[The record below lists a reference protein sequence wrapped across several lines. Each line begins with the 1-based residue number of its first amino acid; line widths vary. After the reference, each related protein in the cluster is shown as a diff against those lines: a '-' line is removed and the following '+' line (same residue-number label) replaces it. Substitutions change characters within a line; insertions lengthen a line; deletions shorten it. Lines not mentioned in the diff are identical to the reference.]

1 MTIVIKIGGAEGNE
15 VGPVLADL
23 ARRTDYVLV
32 HGGSGEIDRLGESM
46 GHPSKYYTSP
56 SGVVSRHTDSEHMD
70 VVVLAMAGR
79 IQTELVR
86 ALGALGV
93 RAVGLSGADGGLLI
107 ARKKEASRAIED
119 GRVVRVKDDR
129 SGVVEEVRADLLRVL
144 LGAGYVPVVGPPAI
158 SHAGEL
164 LNVDA
169 DRVAAQVAVALG
181 AETLLLLTNVGGVLR
196 DRHDPESRFDSVSR
210 DAVDSMMPYAEGR
223 MRKKILAAKE
233 AAAGGVGRI
242 VIASSTVPEPVEH
255 ALAGHGTVIE

>member
-15 VGPVLADL
+15 AGPVLADL

-32 HGGSGEIDRLGESM
+32 HGGSGEIDRLSGSM
-46 GHPSKYYTSP
+46 GRPSKYYTSP

-158 SHAGEL
+158 SRTGEL

>member
-1 MTIVIKIGGAEGNE
+1 
-15 VGPVLADL
+15 
-23 ARRTDYVLV
+23 
-32 HGGSGEIDRLGESM
+32 
-46 GHPSKYYTSP
+46 
-56 SGVVSRHTDSEHMD
+56 
-70 VVVLAMAGR
+70 
-79 IQTELVR
+79 
-86 ALGALGV
+86 
-93 RAVGLSGADGGLLI
+93 VGLDGGLLI

-158 SHAGEL
+158 SRAGEL

-181 AETLLLLTNVGGVLR
+181 AETLLLLTNVVGVLR
-196 DRHDPESRFDSVSR
+196 DRNDPASRIDSVSR

-223 MRKKILAAKE
+223 MRKKILAARE

-242 VIASSTVPEPVEH
+242 VIASSMVPEPVEH